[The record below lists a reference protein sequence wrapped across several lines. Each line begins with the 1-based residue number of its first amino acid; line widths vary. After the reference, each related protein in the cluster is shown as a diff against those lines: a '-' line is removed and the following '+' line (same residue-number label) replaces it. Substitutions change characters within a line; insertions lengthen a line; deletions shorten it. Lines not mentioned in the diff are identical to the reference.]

1 MLRANTGT
9 MVPPELPRVAGSEVV
24 ADFGLYPDSPG
35 LKLSRRSGGSAIK
48 EGQSRSFSNWTLYRA
63 LVQNLAPRL

>member
-9 MVPPELPRVAGSEVV
+9 MVPPGPAVMAGREVV
-24 ADFGLYPDSPG
+24 ADLALYPDSPG

-48 EGQSRSFSNWTLYRA
+48 EGLFRSFFNRTLTQ
-63 LVQNLAPRL
+63 L